1 MKNPKIKKKPTS
13 EVKSRRIMIVDDE
26 PDQRMMIKMILD
38 KEGYETMLAENGSQF
53 LEKLDTFDPGLVI
66 LDVLMPGLTTE
77 EILKQLI
84 SKKSKHKIILLT
96 VVKYSE
102 EALKEIWKKDN
113 IVAYITK
120 PFDLDDLINTINEL
134 V

>member
-1 MKNPKIKKKPTS
+1 
-13 EVKSRRIMIVDDE
+13 MIVDDE